1 MKTTTLIQ
9 FVIVVLVCIGCI
21 YTLKTRDSHLGLDLS
36 GGASLIYDY
45 EFIEGEDIG
54 KSPLELSEMVGRS
67 ITTINNRLDASGGE
81 GVIVHTIGSK
91 RIEVQIP
98 AVKGNT
104 EEESMK
110 LTKNKI
116 EDIKRKMN
124 IPGQISFWFEVDDVD
139 DKSEGIKEFEFG
151 GRTVRLAFRFKD
163 GVVYSS
169 ARFDTQENKGWVV
182 DIKFDGATGQKFY
195 KLTDDAS
202 KTGRRTA
209 IVLDGKVITM
219 LSSSSPISGGT
230 CYIHGS
236 FDETSSADLAKIL
249 LSGSMPIKLKIA
261 QEFNVGP
268 TLGKD
273 SIEQSKIAIIVGGT
287 AILAFMAVYYRV
299 PGLIAIVALVTNIAL
314 ILVIM
319 IYTNLV
325 LTLPG
330 IAGLLLTMGMAVDA
344 NILIYE
350 RIREELA
357 IGKSVSLAIHDGFDR
372 AFLTIFDSNLT
383 TIITGVI
390 LFNVGTS
397 ALKGFATTLIIGLLV
412 SMFTALFLSKV
423 LFKVLLELNAI
434 KSLYMMKLLGKTNIP
449 FYSMHKA
456 SFALS
461 TIIISVGLGVFFY
474 KGDQMLDVDFKGGLS
489 AMIKLKTPLNSDEV
503 RSKMKNAGY
512 NNAMIQNIE
521 DNVSFNHDSL
531 YDKYMI
537 RLDAEHEQLGD
548 TKDAKKPTEKTEID
562 INAKLNKFSEE
573 LIRIFELDPTSG
585 IISINNVG
593 ADIAHDLVVKAIIAI
608 LLSMIAILVYVRI
621 RFSDFAFGFGACVA
635 LAHDVLFAMACLGYW
650 SLLPTGGRIDLNIVA
665 ALLTIVGFSIN
676 DTIVIFDR
684 IRENEGIEKA
694 RLDASLKD
702 PTIEYTP
709 IAIETV
715 YDRAINQTLS
725 RTIWTSLTVFFA
737 TIALFLYGGAVIHG
751 FAFTMLVGIIAG
763 TYSTVFIAAPIV
775 ILLHKKAGKT
785 IIKPSDELP
794 KSGIT
799 V

>member
-1 MKTTTLIQ
+1 MKTTTIIQ
-9 FVIVVLVCIGCI
+9 FIIVILVGIGCI

-45 EFIEGEDIG
+45 DFIEGEEVG

-98 AVKGNT
+98 AVKGKT
-104 EEESMK
+104 EDESTK

-124 IPGQISFWFEVDDVD
+124 VPGQISFWFEVNDID
-139 DKSEGIKEFEFG
+139 DKSEGIKEFVFSG
-151 GRTVRLAFRFKD
+151 SPVRLAFRFKD
-163 GVVYSS
+163 GIVYSS
-169 ARFDTQENKGWVV
+169 ARFDTHENKGWVV
-182 DIKFDGATGQKFY
+182 DIKFDGATAKKFY
-195 KLTDDAS
+195 DLTDDAA

-219 LSSSSPISGGT
+219 LSSSSAIAGGT

-249 LSGSMPIKLKIA
+249 LSGSMPIKLKLA

-273 SIEQSKIAIIVGGT
+273 SIEQSRLAIIIGGS
-287 AILAFMAVYYRV
+287 AILLFMAVYYRLA
-299 PGLIAIVALVTNIAL
+299 GIISIIALVTNIAL

-319 IYTNLV
+319 IHTKLV

-357 IGKSVSLAIHDGFDR
+357 LGKSVALSIQDGFDK
-372 AFLTIFDSNLT
+372 AFSTIFDSNLT
-383 TIITGVI
+383 TIITGII
-390 LFNVGTS
+390 LFNAGTS

-434 KSLYMMKLLGKTNIP
+434 KNLSMMKIFSKTKIP
-449 FYSMHKA
+449 FYKMHKVA
-456 SFALS
+456 FAIS
-461 TIIISVGLGVFFY
+461 TIVIIGGLVVFFQ
-474 KGDQMLDVDFKGGLS
+474 KGDDMLDVDFKGGLS
-489 AMIKLKTPLNSDEV
+489 AMIKLKAPLSSDEV
-503 RSKMKNAGY
+503 RSKMKKAGY
-512 NNAMIQNIE
+512 TNAMIQNIE
-521 DNVSFNHDSL
+521 DNVSFTHDSL

-548 TKDAKKPTEKTEID
+548 GKESKKLADKSEED
-562 INAKLNKFSEE
+562 INAKLNKFSDE
-573 LIRIFELDPTSG
+573 LIKIFDLDPASG

-608 LLSMIAILVYVRI
+608 LLSMVAILIYVRI

-635 LAHDVLFAMACLGYW
+635 LLHDVLIAMASLGYW
-650 SLLPTGGRIDLNIVA
+650 SLLPTGGRVDLNIVA

-684 IRENEGIEKA
+684 IRENENIEKA
-694 RLDASLKD
+694 RLDASLRD

-709 IAIETV
+709 MSVESV
-715 YDRAINQTLS
+715 FDQAINQTLS
-725 RTIWTSLTVFFA
+725 RTIWTSLTVLLA
-737 TIALFLYGGAVIHG
+737 TLALFLYGGAVIHG
-751 FAFTMLVGIIAG
+751 FAFTMLIGILAG
-763 TYSTVFIAAPIV
+763 TYSTVFIASPIV
-775 ILLHKKAGKT
+775 VLIRKKTGNT
-785 IIKPSDELP
+785 TIKPSAEMP
-794 KSGIT
+794 KSGII

>member
-9 FVIVVLVCIGCI
+9 FLIVILVCIGCV

-45 EFIEGEDIG
+45 NFIEGEEIG

-98 AVKGNT
+98 AVMGKT

-116 EDIKRKMN
+116 EDIKKKMN

-139 DKSEGIKEFEFG
+139 DKSEGIKEFLYD
-151 GRTVRLAFRFKD
+151 GRPVRLAFRFKD
-163 GVVYSS
+163 GVVFSA

-182 DIKFDGATGQKFY
+182 DIKFDGATSQKFY
-195 KLTDDAS
+195 KLTDEAS

-230 CYIHGS
+230 CYIYGS
-236 FDETSSADLAKIL
+236 FDENTSADLAKIL

-273 SIEQSKIAIIVGGT
+273 SIEQSRVAIIVGGT
-287 AILAFMAVYYRV
+287 AILAFMAVYYRLA
-299 PGLIAIVALVTNIAL
+299 GLISIVALVTNIAL

-330 IAGLLLTMGMAVDA
+330 IAGLLLTMGMAIDA

-350 RIREELA
+350 RIREEQSL
-357 IGKSVSLAIHDGFDR
+357 GKSVALSIHDGFDR
-372 AFLTIFDSNLT
+372 AFLAIFDSNLT
-383 TIITGVI
+383 TIITGII

-412 SMFTALFLSKV
+412 SMFTALFMSKV
-423 LFKVLLELNAI
+423 LFKVLIELNAI
-434 KSLYMMKLLGKTNIP
+434 KNLSMMKLLSKSNIA
-449 FYSMHKA
+449 FYKMHKI
-456 SFALS
+456 SFGLS
-461 TIIISVGLGVFFY
+461 AIIIAVGLGVFFY

-489 AMIKLKTPLNSDEV
+489 AMIKLKTPLSSDEV
-503 RSKMKNAGY
+503 RNKMKNAGY
-512 NNAMIQNIE
+512 SNAMIQNIE

-537 RLDAEHEQLGD
+537 RLDAEHKQLGD
-548 TKDAKKPTEKTEID
+548 VKDAKTNTDKKEEED

-573 LIRIFELDPTSG
+573 LIRVFDLDTTSG

-593 ADIAHDLVVKAIIAI
+593 ADIAHDLVIKAIIAI
-608 LLSMIAILVYVRI
+608 LLSMIAILIYVRM
-621 RFSDFAFGFGACVA
+621 RFSDFAYGFGACVA
-635 LAHDVLFAMACLGYW
+635 LVHDVLFALASIGYW

-676 DTIVIFDR
+676 DTIVVFDR
-684 IRENEGIEKA
+684 IRENENIEKA
-694 RLDASLKD
+694 RLNASLKD

-709 IAIETV
+709 MPIENIF
-715 YDRAINQTLS
+715 DQAINQTLS
-725 RTIWTSLTVFFA
+725 RTIWTSLTALFS

-763 TYSTVFIAAPIV
+763 VYSTIFIASPIV
-775 ILLHKKAGKT
+775 ILIQKKMGKT
-785 IIKPSDELP
+785 IKPSSELP
-794 KSGIT
+794 QSGIT